1 MGTVVQDLR
10 YGFRMLAKHPG
21 FTAVAVLTL
30 ALGIGANTAIFSV
43 INGLLL
49 HPVGMSDPARLLA
62 IRVKYDM
69 LNLKSIAISPTDFAD
84 VRDSKQVFSSAAIL
98 VDADFTY
105 LAGDLPERL
114 LGAKVSW
121 EWFEVFGAQAFL
133 GRTFRA
139 ADDQPGSSAVAI
151 LSYGT
156 WKQTFGGDRSIIGQS
171 IQLNQLPYKVIGVM
185 GPDFQWPNQAKL
197 WVPMGLPPSEYGAE
211 NRFNESYLAVARMK
225 PGVSVAQ
232 AEAFVKL
239 LGNQRVQANPR
250 AAAYA
255 KDSGWGMFAVPFTE
269 FVYGDLKTP
278 MLILLGAVGFVLLT
292 ACANIA
298 GLLLARASTR
308 AKELTVRAA
317 LGANRWDL
325 IRLTLAESSLL
336 AVGGTLLGLSLA
348 GGGIHVLQALAPA
361 EARGVI
367 IRTDAYVLVF
377 TMVVGFL
384 SALLFG
390 IAPAWQL
397 SAVRQFE
404 GLKEGGR
411 SGTASR
417 GQQRLRACL
426 VAGQVALSLVLLV
439 GAGLF
444 LKSLARLEQVNPGF
458 DPRGVMTGA
467 LSLPESRY
475 KEPQKQIAFY
485 RAVLERLRSLPGV
498 ESAAA
503 TAPLPFGGGD
513 AASSFNIGGRP
524 QGPGDPGPHS
534 DLQWVTPGYF
544 STMRIPL
551 LSGRVFTE
559 EDREDGLP
567 VVVIDENLARQYWP
581 NQDPLARRLRRGDHT
596 PWATIIGV
604 VGHVDRYA
612 LVGDTGKGLCYYPMA
627 QKPVASAFLIAR
639 TASDPANLAMP
650 FRATVR
656 AVDSAQPVYDLL
668 PMQERLLN
676 SLGPRRFA
684 VTLLGFFAAVAVL
697 LAALGLYG
705 VVSYA
710 VTQRMQ
716 EFGIR
721 MALGAQRVEV
731 LRLVVKS
738 GMKLAGTGVLA
749 GLVISFL
756 LARLL
761 ASQFY
766 EVGAFDLLTF
776 ALTALILALFALLAC
791 YVPARRATRV
801 DPMEALRYE

>member
-1 MGTVVQDLR
+1 MSTLLQDLR
-10 YGFRMLAKHPG
+10 YGLRMLAKNPG

-30 ALGIGANTAIFSV
+30 GLGIGANTAIFSV

-49 HPVGMSDPARLLA
+49 HPVGMSDPSRLLA
-62 IRVKYDM
+62 IRVKYDK
-69 LNLKSIAISPTDFAD
+69 LNLKNIIISPTDFAD

-98 VDADFTY
+98 DDADFTY

-121 EWFEVFGAQAFL
+121 QWFDVFNARPLL

-139 ADDQPGSSAVAI
+139 ADDQPGSSAVAV
-151 LSYGT
+151 LAYGT
-156 WKQTFGGDRSIIGQS
+156 WKQTFGGDASIVGRS
-171 IQLNQLPYKVIGVM
+171 IQLNQQPYRVIGVM
-185 GPDFQWPNQAKL
+185 GRDFQWPTQAQL

-211 NRFNESYLAVARMK
+211 NRFNENYLAVAQIK

-232 AEAFVKL
+232 AEAFVKV
-239 LGNQRVQANPR
+239 LGNQKVQADPR

-255 KDSGWGMFAVPFTE
+255 KDSGWGMFGVPLAQ
-269 FVYGDLKTP
+269 FVYGDLRTP
-278 MLILLGAVGFVLLT
+278 MLILLGAVGFVLLI

-308 AKELTVRAA
+308 SKELTVRAA
-317 LGANRWDL
+317 LGADRWDL

-336 AVGGTLLGLSLA
+336 AAGGTLLGLILA
-348 GGGIHVLQALAPA
+348 QNGLRVLQALAPA
-361 EARGVI
+361 EASGVM
-367 IRTDAYVLVF
+367 IRTDAYVLAF
-377 TMVVGFL
+377 TVWMGFL

-390 IAPAWQL
+390 SAPAWQV
-397 SAVRQFE
+397 SAVRCFE
-404 GLKEGGR
+404 ALKEGGR

-417 GQQRLRACL
+417 GHQRVRACL
-426 VAGQVALSLVLLV
+426 VAGEVALALVLLF

-444 LKSLARLEQVNPGF
+444 LKSLARLQQVNPGF

-485 RAVLERLRSLPGV
+485 RAVLERLRNLPGV

-503 TAPLPFGGGD
+503 TAPLPFSG
-513 AASSFNIGGRP
+513 AVSSASFNIEGRP
-524 QGPGDPGPHS
+524 QAPGDPGPHS
-534 DLQWVTPGYF
+534 DLQYVTPGYF
-544 STMRIPL
+544 AVMRIPL
-551 LSGRVFTE
+551 DSGRVFTD

-581 NQDPLARRLRRGDHT
+581 NQDPVGRRLRRGNNS

-604 VGHVDRYA
+604 VGHVDRST
-612 LVGDTGKGLCYYPMA
+612 LVGDTGKGLCYYPLA
-627 QKPVASAFLIAR
+627 QQPHSSAFLIAR
-639 TASDPANLAMP
+639 TTADPSTLATP
-650 FRATVR
+650 LRAAVE

-668 PMQERLLN
+668 SMRERVLN

-684 VTLLGFFAAVAVL
+684 VVLLGFFAAVAVL

-710 VTQRMQ
+710 VTQRTQ

-721 MALGAQRVEV
+721 MALGAQRSEV
-731 LRLVVKS
+731 LRLVLKH
-738 GMKLAGTGVLA
+738 GMKLASAGALA
-749 GLVISFL
+749 GLLISVA

-761 ASQFY
+761 ASQLY
-766 EVGAFDLLTF
+766 EAGAFDLLTF
-776 ALTALILALFALLAC
+776 ALTALILALVALLAC

>member
-1 MGTVVQDLR
+1 MNAVIQDLR
-10 YGFRMLAKHPG
+10 YGMRMLANHPG

-49 HPVGMSDPARLLA
+49 HPVGVSDPDRLLA

-69 LNLKSIAISPTDFAD
+69 LNLKSIVISPTDFAD

-98 VDADFTY
+98 DNADFTY

-121 EWFEVFGAQAFL
+121 QWFEVFNAQPLL

-139 ADDQPGSSAVAI
+139 SDDQPGSSAVAI
-151 LSYGT
+151 LAYGT
-156 WKQTFGGDRSIIGQS
+156 WKQTFGGDPSVVGQS

-197 WVPMGLPPSEYGAE
+197 WVPMGLPPGEYGAE
-211 NRFNESYLAVARMK
+211 NRFNENYLAVARIK
-225 PGVSVAQ
+225 PGVSVAR
-232 AEAFVKL
+232 AEAFVKV
-239 LGNQRVQANPR
+239 LGNQVVQANPR

-269 FVYGDLKTP
+269 FVYGDLQTP
-278 MLILLGAVGFVLLT
+278 MLILLGAVGFVLLI

-308 AKELTVRAA
+308 TKELTVRAA

-336 AVGGTLLGLSLA
+336 AIGGTLLGFFLA

-361 EARGVI
+361 EASVVV
-367 IRTDAYVLVF
+367 IRTDAYVLAF
-377 TMVVGFL
+377 TMVMGLL

-397 SAVRQFE
+397 SVVRQFE
-404 GLKEGGR
+404 ALKEGGR

-417 GQQRLRACL
+417 DQQRVRAFL
-426 VAGQVALSLVLLV
+426 VAGEVALALVLLV

-444 LKSLARLEQVNPGF
+444 LKSLARIQQVNPGF

-485 RAVLERLRSLPGV
+485 RAVLERLRNLPGV

-503 TAPLPFGGGD
+503 TAPLPFAGGG
-513 AASSFNIGGRP
+513 ASSSFNIEGRP
-524 QGPGDPGPHS
+524 QLPGDPGPHS

-544 STMRIPL
+544 SALRVPL
-551 LSGRVFTE
+551 RSGRVFTDQ
-559 EDREDGLP
+559 DREGGLP
-567 VVVIDENLARQYWP
+567 VVIIDENLARQYWP
-581 NQDPLARRLRRGDHT
+581 NQDPVGRRLRRGNNT
-596 PWATIIGV
+596 PWATISGV
-604 VGHVDRYA
+604 VGHVDRSM
-612 LVGDTGKGLCYYPMA
+612 LVGDTGKGVCYYPMA
-627 QKPVASAFLIAR
+627 QHSQPAAFLIAR
-639 TASDPANLAMP
+639 TTADPAKLAMP
-650 FRATVR
+650 FRAAVQ
-656 AVDSAQPVYDLL
+656 AVDSAQPVYDFL
-668 PMQERLLN
+668 PMQERVLN

-710 VTQRMQ
+710 VTQRTQ

-721 MALGAQRVEV
+721 MALGAQRAEV
-731 LRLVVKS
+731 LRLVLRH
-738 GMKLAGTGVLA
+738 GMKLASAGVLA
-749 GLVISFL
+749 GLLISFL

-776 ALTALILALFALLAC
+776 VLTALILALIALIAC